1 MDKLTFTQDICEGI
15 AVFHLCG
22 SIDHHTV
29 KNVREEID
37 RNIYRLRPHEVV
49 LDLND
54 VEFMDSSGLGLILG
68 RYTRISDLG
77 GALTLVGMSDEVMK
91 IIRLSGADSFIR
103 CEKKSEKE
111 RMIKN
116 A

>member
-1 MDKLTFTQDICEGI
+1 MDKLTFTQDFCEGI

-29 KNVREEID
+29 KEIREEID
-37 RNIYRLRPHEVV
+37 KQIYRIRPTEVI
-49 LDLND
+49 LDLD
-54 VEFMDSSGLGLILG
+54 GVEFMDSSGLGLILG
-68 RYTRISDLG
+68 RYTRITDLKG
-77 GALTLVGMSDEVMK
+77 TLTLVGLSDEIMK

-103 CEKKSEKE
+103 CEKKNVKE
-111 RMIKN
+111 RIVKN

>member
-15 AVFHLCG
+15 AVFHLSG

-29 KNVREEID
+29 KKVREEID
-37 RNIYRLRPHEVV
+37 RNIYQFRPREVV

-68 RYTRISDLG
+68 RYTRITDLG
-77 GALTLVGMSDEVMK
+77 GILILVGISDEVMK

-103 CEKKSEKE
+103 CEKKNANE